1 MEGYH
6 QYGGAKHAVILAQ
19 VQGQFE
25 LQSETVKKKKKD
37 GCHGNK
43 LIILHGYK
51 GT

>member
-25 LQSETVKKKKKD
+25 LQSETVKKKKK
-37 GCHGNK
+37 GWLSWKQVNYITW
-43 LIILHGYK
+43 L
-51 GT
+51 